1 MEDNKNIKGADAQEE
16 KPRHDE
22 KSETVKTGE
31 SGRREDKSGQ
41 KNGRKQFEKDE
52 KQTEKDAKHHE
63 KDDRHPDKAAEKIEK
78 LEKELAQAREK
89 IAADKNDYLRL
100 MADFENL
107 RRHSAEDRLN
117 LINTA
122 AEDTIK
128 GLLPVLD
135 DCERALEMLSKS
147 GDEAAKEGTNLIYNK
162 LMAYLKTK
170 GLEVIDAKGKKFDTD
185 FHDAVA
191 QLPVED
197 KDKKGLVYDVISTG
211 YLLNG
216 KVLRHAK
223 VVVGI

>member
-1 MEDNKNIKGADAQEE
+1 MEDKKDIKDTPEEEKKKSAEKAETSGKQEE
-16 KPRHDE
+16 K
-22 KSETVKTGE
+22 
-31 SGRREDKSGQ
+31 EDKNPQ
-41 KNGRKQFEKDE
+41 KKGNKPGKDE
-52 KQTEKDAKHHE
+52 KHQ
-63 KDDRHPDKAAEKIEK
+63 DKAGEKIEK
-78 LEKELAQAREK
+78 LEKELAEAKAK

-117 LINTA
+117 LINSA

-135 DCERALEMLSKS
+135 DCERAIEILSKS
-147 GDEAAKEGTNLIYNK
+147 SDEAAKEGTNLIYNK
-162 LMAYLKTK
+162 LMAYLKSK
-170 GLEVIDAKGKKFDTD
+170 GLEVIEAKGKKFDTD
-185 FHDAVA
+185 YHDAVA

-197 KDKKGLVYDVISTG
+197 EAKKGMVYDVVSTG

>member
-1 MEDNKNIKGADAQEE
+1 MEDNKNMKNASQQE
-16 KPRHDE
+16 KAKTSDE
-22 KSETVKTGE
+22 KAEGEAARAAEGEKT
-31 SGRREDKSGQ
+31 SDRRED
-41 KNGRKQFEKDE
+41 RKDRRSEKE
-52 KQTEKDAKHHE
+52 
-63 KDDRHPDKAAEKIEK
+63 DRKFQEKIEK
-78 LEKELAQAREK
+78 LEKELSEAREK

-117 LINTA
+117 LISTA

-135 DCERALEMLSKS
+135 DCERALELLAKS
-147 GDEAAKEGTNLIYNK
+147 GDEAAKEGTGLIYNK

-170 GLEVIDAKGKKFDTD
+170 GLQVIEAKGKKFDID

-197 KDKKGLVYDVISTG
+197 DKKGLVYDVISTG

>member
-1 MEDNKNIKGADAQEE
+1 MEDNKNMKNASQQE
-16 KPRHDE
+16 KAKASDE
-22 KSETVKTGE
+22 KAEEGNVRPAEGDKHSD
-31 SGRREDKSGQ
+31 RREDKKDRRSE
-41 KNGRKQFEKDE
+41 KEDRKFQ
-52 KQTEKDAKHHE
+52 
-63 KDDRHPDKAAEKIEK
+63 EKIEK
-78 LEKELAQAREK
+78 LEKELSESREK

-117 LINTA
+117 LISTA

-135 DCERALEMLSKS
+135 DCERALELLSKS
-147 GDEAAKEGTNLIYNK
+147 GDEAAKEGTNLIYSK

-170 GLEVIDAKGKKFDTD
+170 GLQVIEAKGKKFDID

-197 KDKKGLVYDVISTG
+197 DKKGMVYDVISTG

>member
-1 MEDNKNIKGADAQEE
+1 MEDNKNMKNASQQE
-16 KPRHDE
+16 KAKASDE
-22 KSETVKTGE
+22 KAEEGNVRPAEGDKHSD
-31 SGRREDKSGQ
+31 RREDKKDRRSE
-41 KNGRKQFEKDE
+41 KEDRKLQ
-52 KQTEKDAKHHE
+52 
-63 KDDRHPDKAAEKIEK
+63 EKIEK
-78 LEKELAQAREK
+78 LEKELSESREK

-117 LINTA
+117 LISTA

-135 DCERALEMLSKS
+135 DCERALELLSKS
-147 GDEAAKEGTNLIYNK
+147 GDEAAKEGTNLIYSK

-170 GLEVIDAKGKKFDTD
+170 GLQVIEAKGKKFDID

-197 KDKKGLVYDVISTG
+197 DKKGMVYDVISTG

>member
-1 MEDNKNIKGADAQEE
+1 MKNASQQE
-16 KPRHDE
+16 KAKASDE
-22 KSETVKTGE
+22 KAEEGNVRPAEGDKHSD
-31 SGRREDKSGQ
+31 RREDKKDRRSE
-41 KNGRKQFEKDE
+41 KEDRKFQ
-52 KQTEKDAKHHE
+52 
-63 KDDRHPDKAAEKIEK
+63 EKIEK
-78 LEKELAQAREK
+78 LEKELSESREK

-117 LINTA
+117 LISTA

-135 DCERALEMLSKS
+135 DCERALELLSKS
-147 GDEAAKEGTNLIYNK
+147 GDEAAKEGTNLIYSK

-170 GLEVIDAKGKKFDTD
+170 GLQVIEAKGKKFDID

-197 KDKKGLVYDVISTG
+197 DKKGMVYDVISTG